1 MLAALPLPVAIP
13 PRKALL
19 TDGPN
24 MSVASVNTLIK
35 LFSLTDAAVGT
46 SSYKIKAPA
55 TAPAIIIPEHGHYP
69 QNQTEDQNE
78 PFTVELSKTP
88 AQLSVQS
95 LKVDSDEAP

>member
-1 MLAALPLPVAIP
+1 MAETMGCHENYNMRPVVKPMDIN
-13 PRKALL
+13 
-19 TDGPN
+19 D
-24 MSVASVNTLIK
+24 I
-35 LFSLTDAAVGT
+35 
-46 SSYKIKAPA
+46 YKIKAPA